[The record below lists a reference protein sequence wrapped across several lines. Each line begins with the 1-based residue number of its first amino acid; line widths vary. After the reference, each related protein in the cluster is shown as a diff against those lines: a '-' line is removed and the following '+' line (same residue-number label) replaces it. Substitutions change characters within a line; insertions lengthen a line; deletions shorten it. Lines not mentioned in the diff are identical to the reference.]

1 MSEPEHAS
9 LAWRKSSASETGA
22 ACVEVAIGSEAV
34 YVRNS
39 RHGGG
44 PVLRFLHKEWAAFLA
59 GAHKGEFE
67 LPTPSVAAES
77 D

>member
-9 LAWRKSSASETGA
+9 LAWRKSSASPDGSS
-22 ACVEVAIGSEAV
+22 CVEVATGPEFV

-44 PVLRFLHKEWAAFLA
+44 PVLAFLREEW
-59 GAHKGEFE
+59 GAFIVGVHNGEFE
-67 LPTPSVAAES
+67 LPTPSA
-77 D
+77 